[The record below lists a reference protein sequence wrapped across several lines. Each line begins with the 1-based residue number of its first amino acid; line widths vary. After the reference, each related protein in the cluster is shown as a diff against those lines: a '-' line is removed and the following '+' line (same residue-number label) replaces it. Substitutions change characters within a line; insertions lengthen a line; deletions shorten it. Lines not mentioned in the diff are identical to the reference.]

1 MTISFW
7 QSLSRLALL
16 VIPLFISHPL
26 LARQDTA
33 GAVVRVLP
41 ATGGYAVGEL
51 IQVEVRIVNVENLYG
66 ADVQLTFDPSILK
79 VVDADS
85 NLPGVQVSPS
95 DELLSPDWVIKN
107 EADNQAGTVWYAV
120 TQLNPSPEVSG
131 TGALCT
137 FQFSVVG
144 EGSVAVTIDPQL
156 STRLGEDIP
165 AEGKGAF
172 YTTIV
177 KMFIFLPVV
186 SLNP

>member
-1 MTISFW
+1 MTVSFW
-7 QSLSRLALL
+7 QTLSRLALL
-16 VIPLFISHPL
+16 MIPLFFSHPS
-26 LARQDTA
+26 LAREDTA
-33 GAVVRVLP
+33 GTVVRVLP
-41 ATGGYAVGEL
+41 ATGGFAVGEL

-66 ADVQLTFDPSILK
+66 ADVQLAFDPAVLK
-79 VVDADS
+79 VIDADP

-107 EADNQAGTVWYAV
+107 EADNEAGTVWYAV
-120 TQLNPSPEVSG
+120 TQLNPSPAVSG

-144 EGSVAVTIDPQL
+144 EGAVTVSIDPQL

-165 AEGKGAF
+165 AQGKGAF
-172 YTTIV
+172 YTTIE
-177 KMFIFLPVV
+177 KKFNYLPVI